1 MSINDPR
8 DIPGLI
14 VWFSAEYEDVNHY
27 NNDDAITT
35 LHDLSGNGNDVVPA
49 GAGQIPRLKT
59 TGGPGN
65 LQYINTLGL
74 PAGTNPGGFAIPS
87 ALVSALTAAEALIVT
102 RNMAGQDR
110 SHWDFGSATSN
121 SQMTFTDNIVYDEFA
136 TSARK
141 TVGSVATTP
150 GNDTWFRY
158 RVMSKAGGW
167 TAWFDGTQK
176 FTTASN
182 TVGWATS
189 PKLGVGNNRN
199 LYGFSLFVLYNREL
213 TAGER
218 TDLEAWAALNMEGG
232 LPFAGVA
239 PDAPISLVTDPDV
252 LEINLSWDPAG
263 TGGTPDGYDVRIN
276 GGASVDVG
284 AVETYDFTG
293 LTPDTSYTLEV
304 RAYNTYGDSGWS
316 SAVVSTDPL
325 PPPTGLTTLGDD
337 EDTITLGWDSH
348 PYAEGFEVR
357 IDSGTA
363 TDVGLTTIHMF
374 DGLDPLTM
382 YELEVRAYLDGVYS
396 AWASLDASTELPAPP
411 AGEYNVTLKVGS
423 HSWIITHEDV
433 LDPGDPVQV
442 LDGLKISWQLNESD
456 PWPAQPQG
464 VTCSVGFYAVDV
476 DELDADLAIG
486 TPMSAVLEDGDGN
499 VFATFHG
506 RVTQPQAR
514 PIRRKAGL
522 RMLYQLTGDD
532 YTADLYEEPV
542 TILEAWPAESADD
555 RMARIVALAATV
567 GITLTPPADTGT
579 AAFEELSAGTTTIGE
594 LLADHLRQIVIEGP
608 KRYIVTPVTDPVTD
622 LLTHFECVLL
632 ETTVDASVLPG
643 TWAIV
648 DGLLTIVFPDTE
660 ADGVVDAG
668 DIDLDTNWTRL
679 KYRAVNR
686 VKVAGQTVT
695 AEASRGGPPVRLEL
709 GTTLTDQATADL
721 MADLYLP
728 DTDEAFAWVA
738 DEFLYYAHRHQEGLL
753 PPWFPDHRDD
763 PPDLTSYVNPLVIL
777 RIASNINLAGSTAL
791 AGQLSKASVEL
802 NRRKIL
808 VRFALRRNL
817 PEATGVDAASYEW
830 VYDNF
835 PAVTYA
841 DVDPEISYYEARLAR
856 SY

>member
-1 MSINDPR
+1 MTINDPR
-8 DIPGLI
+8 DISGLM
-14 VWFSAEYEDVNHY
+14 VWYSADYEATQYANGA
-27 NNDDAITT
+27 NITT
-35 LHDLSGNGNDVVPA
+35 THDLSGNGNHGGVYN
-49 GAGQIPRLKT
+49 GAPWMRY
-59 TGGPGN
+59 TGGPSTTGKYIDCTN
-65 LQYINTLGL
+65 LGSTPPGSVQL
-74 PAGTNPGGFAIPS
+74 PTNLMSG
-87 ALVSALTAAEALIVT
+87 VTAAEMLITT
-102 RNMAGQDR
+102 RHIPGDIKGFGKWGTGADDFFAFVDDNIY
-110 SHWDFGSATSN
+110 SSFGSNNRWSTGQSMDATW
-121 SQMTFTDNIVYDEFA
+121 
-136 TSARK
+136 R
-141 TVGSVATTP
+141 
-150 GNDTWFRY
+150 RY
-158 RVMSKAGGW
+158 RIRAKSGAW
-167 TAWFDGTQK
+167 TLWKDNTQVYNS
-176 FTTASN
+176 ASN
-182 TVGWATS
+182 TVAWYSAPRIGES
-189 PKLGVGNNRN
+189 SNRW
-199 LYGFSLFVLYNREL
+199 LYGFGLFVLYNREL
-213 TAGER
+213 TSGER
-218 TDLEAWAALNMEGG
+218 TDLETWAAANPNGG
-232 LPFAGVA
+232 LQFVAGPPSDPYGLAVL
-239 PDAPISLVTDPDV
+239 PDLTTADF
-252 LEINLSWDPAG
+252 SWTTP
-263 TGGTPDGYDVRIN
+263 GGTPTGYDVRLN
-276 GGASVDVG
+276 GGTPVDVG
-284 AVETYDFTG
+284 LVNSYEFTG
-293 LTPDTSYTLEV
+293 LTPNTFYLAEV
-304 RAYNTYGDSGWS
+304 RAYNLSGDSGWANIGFTTDTL
-316 SAVVSTDPL
+316 SA
-325 PPPTGLTTLGDD
+325 PTGLTILGSD

-348 PYAEGFEVR
+348 PDAEGFEVR
-357 IDSGTA
+357 IDGGTPE
-363 TDVGLTTIHMF
+363 DVGLTTLHMW
-374 DGLDPLTM
+374 DGLDPFTM
-382 YELEVRAYLDGVYS
+382 YDLEVRAYLAGAYS
-396 AWASLDASTELPAPP
+396 AWSSLDADTDTPP
-411 AGEYNVTLKVGS
+411 GPEGEYTVTLKVGS
-423 HSWIITHEDV
+423 HSWTITHADV
-433 LDPGDPVQV
+433 LDVDATVQV

-464 VTCSVGFYAVDV
+464 VTCSVGFYATHV

-567 GITLTPPADTGT
+567 GITLEPPADTGS
-579 AAFEELSAGTTTIGE
+579 AAFEELTAGTTTIGE
-594 LLADHLRQIVIEGP
+594 LVADHLRQIVIDGP
-608 KRYIVTPVTDPVTD
+608 KRYIVTPVVVDD
-622 LLTHFECVLL
+622 LLDHFECVLL
-632 ETTVDASVLPG
+632 ETTVDAAVLPG

-648 DGLLTIVFPDTE
+648 DGLLTLVFPDTE

-668 DIDLDTNWTRL
+668 DVDLDTSWTRL
-679 KYRAVNR
+679 KFRAINR

-709 GTTLTDQATADL
+709 GTTLTDQDTADL

-763 PPDLTSYVNPLVIL
+763 PPDLTAYVNPLVIL

-791 AGQLSKASVEL
+791 AGQLSKATVEL

-817 PEATGVDAASYEW
+817 PQATGVDSASYQW